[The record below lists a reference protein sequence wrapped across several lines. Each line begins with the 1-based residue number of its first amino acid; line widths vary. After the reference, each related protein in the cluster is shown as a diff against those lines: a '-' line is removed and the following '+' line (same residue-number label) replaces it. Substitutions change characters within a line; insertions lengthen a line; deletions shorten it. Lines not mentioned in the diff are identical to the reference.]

1 MIENNHFLT
10 PSTASFLVFDYG
22 PFVGSAHMSCFLQVS
37 ARERVDAGLP
47 TAMACSSAAS
57 HVAVGT
63 SHGFI
68 LVFDGQQKL
77 RFSLGG
83 SVFGREHGSV
93 SCLVRNF
100 SYSPFYLDLG

>member
-1 MIENNHFLT
+1 MSLQFLT
-10 PSTASFLVFDYG
+10 SCY
-22 PFVGSAHMSCFLQVS
+22 VGIFFIKVS

-47 TAMACSSAAS
+47 TVMAASSAAS

-68 LVFDGQQKL
+68 LIFDGQQKL

-83 SVFGREHGSV
+83 SNYGREHGSV
-93 SCLVRNF
+93 SCLVK
-100 SYSPFYLDLG
+100 